1 MPFVVEGLSGNHER
15 RNFDCGVAVLDRYL
29 KEQAGQDARRRVSL
43 CYVACEI
50 GQKIVAGYYTL
61 SAGDVPLQD
70 IPDELARKLPRY
82 PVVPIIRIGRLAVD
96 RTFQGRRLGAA
107 LLWDAAMR
115 ALRAEMG
122 VFALAVD
129 AKDEAASAFYRNFG
143 FQPFASA
150 PDQLILPLATFA
162 KVAGAPGSGA

>member
-1 MPFVVEGLSGNHER
+1 MPFVVEGLSGVHER
-15 RNFDCGVAVLDRYL
+15 RHFDCGVPVLDRYL
-29 KEQAGQDARRRVSL
+29 KEQAGQDVRRRVAL
-43 CYVACEI
+43 CYVACEL
-50 GQKIVAGYYTL
+50 GQKFVAGYYTL

-70 IPDELARKLPRY
+70 VPDELARKLPRY

-129 AKDEAASAFYRNFG
+129 AKDESASAFYRNFG
-143 FQPFASA
+143 FQSFASA
-150 PDQLILPLATFA
+150 PDRLILPLATLA
-162 KVAGAPGSGA
+162 KAAASRPGT